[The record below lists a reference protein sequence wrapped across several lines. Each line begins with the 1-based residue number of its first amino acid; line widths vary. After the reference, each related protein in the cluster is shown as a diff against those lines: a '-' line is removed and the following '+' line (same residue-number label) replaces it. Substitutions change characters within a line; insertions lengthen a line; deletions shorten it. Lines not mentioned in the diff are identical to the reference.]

1 MTWADGRKYEGE
13 WKRGKRHG
21 TGKYTYSREST
32 GDNYSGD
39 WLDDKRSGF
48 GTLTMKSGR
57 VMGGRWISGDFKG
70 EANAQTSTGWVS
82 TTNPCSDSA
91 RMRAAKRDVTS
102 YRSEIADLN
111 AEKRRLDKRLQEFDE
126 SYERSK
132 PSRQEDLAEFLSAG
146 FSQGAEKKA
155 EMRDRQIRREKKT

>member
-82 TTNPCSDSA
+82 TTNPVATVPVCGL
-91 RMRAAKRDVTS
+91 
-102 YRSEIADLN
+102 LN
-111 AEKRRLDKRLQEFDE
+111 AMSPPIALK
-126 SYERSK
+126 
-132 PSRQEDLAEFLSAG
+132 
-146 FSQGAEKKA
+146 SQ
-155 EMRDRQIRREKKT
+155 T